1 MKLFYSPFSPFVRKV
16 LVFAMETGLESRI
29 ERQVVN
35 PWEPNPELTE
45 ANPLGK
51 VPTLVTDEG
60 MSLYDSAVI
69 CEYLDA
75 LHNCPDL
82 IPHAGPERLKALR
95 LEALADGIAE
105 AAVLRR
111 MESVRPVSLQS
122 EEWMSLQARTVERG
136 LDALEG
142 EVESWGQCF
151 GIGQITVACALG
163 YLDFR
168 FSDDSWR
175 ANRPGLAAWQA
186 RIAQRPAM
194 IATEPPKG

>member
-1 MKLFYSPFSPFVRKV
+1 MKLFHSPLSPFVRKV
-16 LVFAMETGLESRI
+16 LVFAMETGLDGHI
-29 ERQVVN
+29 ERHTVN
-35 PWEPNPELTE
+35 PWEPHPELMA

-51 VPTLVTDEG
+51 VPTLITDDG
-60 MSLYDSAVI
+60 LAIYDSAVI

-75 LHNCPDL
+75 LHNGPDL
-82 IPHAGPERLKALR
+82 IPHAGPERLRALR

-111 MESVRPVSLQS
+111 MESVRPEALQS
-122 EEWMSLQARTVERG
+122 AEWMELQARTVERG

-142 EVESWGQCF
+142 EVESWRQCF
-151 GIGQITVACALG
+151 GIGQISVACALG

-168 FSDDSWR
+168 FSADDWR
-175 ANRPGLAAWQA
+175 RSRPGLAAWYE

-194 IATEPPKG
+194 IATEPRG